1 MTAKG
6 MVMIQNKVV
15 NTFKR
20 LEYVASLLYTWT
32 IWVIVEADGVMEARY
47 TMSSKV
53 LPSGINSYTWLTH
66 IISSKIVGQITSLMA
81 EKRYSFAFFR
91 LARIGESAISIPVT
105 IMLRGASIFPMSF
118 IGARMTAG
126 SFILQKIAGDL
137 LLWLIHLYWIL
148 SFPFQ
153 VWLFGEHC
161 AAVCPEKYQLY
172 RHKCAWIQYIV
183 GTQNSTYKW
192 DNHISRVGIH
202 DSCTFNRGPVPKFSS
217 YIYKIKAEHV

>member
-126 SFILQKIAGDL
+126 SFILQKNSRRPAIMANTF
-137 LLWLIHLYWIL
+137 IL
-148 SFPFQ
+148 DIIFF
-153 VWLFGEHC
+153 H
-161 AAVCPEKYQLY
+161 Y
-172 RHKCAWIQYIV
+172 RCGFSESIV
-183 GTQNSTYKW
+183 LQCVQRN
-192 DNHISRVGIH
+192 I
-202 DSCTFNRGPVPKFSS
+202 SCTDINAHEYST
-217 YIYKIKAEHV
+217 